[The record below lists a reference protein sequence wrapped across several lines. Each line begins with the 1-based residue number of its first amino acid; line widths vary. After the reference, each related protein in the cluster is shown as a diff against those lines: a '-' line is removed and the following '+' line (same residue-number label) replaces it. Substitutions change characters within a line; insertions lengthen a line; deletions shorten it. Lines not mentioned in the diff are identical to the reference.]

1 MLVLKS
7 DLKKF
12 CSFCQL
18 LACWS
23 SYFCQKKSLGGLQ
36 NGQSLPFQVF
46 EAAAASKLWK
56 ASNFVKTSVWIVFH
70 QSWKLTKWANL
81 EFSSFCFKAFKSL
94 PFCQKMSLGSFSP
107 SGRLTKQSLRFQV
120 FEVSKFSTFIIFVK
134 RCLWVDFHQAGGL
147 QNEKNLLF
155 QDKNFKTRSLSKLY
169 FRTKVTFFETFKHF
183 RRKLCCR
190 HQRWNI

>member
-94 PFCQKMSLGSFSP
+94 PFCQKRSLGSFSP
-107 SGRLTKQSLRFQV
+107 SGRLTKWAKFAFLSFWTFKAFKITHFCQNRHLSRFSPSGRLTKWKKFAFSRQS
-120 FEVSKFSTFIIFVK
+120 
-134 RCLWVDFHQAGGL
+134 
-147 QNEKNLLF
+147 
-155 QDKNFKTRSLSKLY
+155 FKTRSLSKLY
-169 FRTKVTFFETFKHF
+169 FRTKVTFFEAF
-183 RRKLCCR
+183 
-190 HQRWNI
+190 QRF

>member
-7 DLKKF
+7 NLKKF

-36 NGQSLPFQVF
+36 NGLSLHFQVF
-46 EAAAASKLWK
+46 EAASASKLWK
-56 ASNFVKTSVWIVFH
+56 ASNFVKTGFWIVFH

-94 PFCQKMSLGSFSP
+94 PFCQKMSCRATSQYTQKCVSNIL
-107 SGRLTKQSLRFQV
+107 LNSLKNTPVQRAWI
-120 FEVSKFSTFIIFVK
+120 SMFINFVK
-134 RCLWVDFHQAGGL
+134 
-147 QNEKNLLF
+147 KI
-155 QDKNFKTRSLSKLY
+155 NF
-169 FRTKVTFFETFKHF
+169 
-183 RRKLCCR
+183 
-190 HQRWNI
+190 